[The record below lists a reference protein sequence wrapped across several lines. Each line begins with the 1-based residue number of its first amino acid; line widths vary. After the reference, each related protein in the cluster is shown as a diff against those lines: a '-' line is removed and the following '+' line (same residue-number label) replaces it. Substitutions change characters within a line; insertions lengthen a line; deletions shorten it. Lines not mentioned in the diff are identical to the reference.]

1 MAIELKQ
8 EQKQI
13 LSQKMIQS
21 SSILQMSAAD
31 LEDYLNEQSLENPVI
46 DLVQK
51 TPEQDQA
58 KNMETYQ
65 WISSHDEQNR
75 YLYQRVETN
84 DDEPP
89 EWNMDTRQG
98 ESLSEYLWEQLLAKR
113 IPAEYENDLKIII
126 DSLDEKGYFSE
137 PADEFL
143 RCFSMSEQH
152 FLLLLTWIQSLEPAG
167 VGARSLNE
175 CLCLQLERKGLLTEK
190 LEEFVNNHL
199 EQMAKNQLPAIAKEL
214 SVPIGEVKEY
224 CALIRTLD
232 PKPGAYLGTV
242 RHTHYI
248 SPDVIIVK
256 FKGHLDILLNETL
269 YPDISLNT
277 GYMQMFQEQKD
288 KEVQAYLQKKI
299 GQAEWIR
306 QCIAQRNTTLF
317 SVVREIVACQSS
329 FFYEGTAHL
338 KTLRMADIA
347 EKLGLH
353 ESTVSRAV
361 HQKFLQCTWGIFPLN
376 YFFAKNALRS
386 SSSSIFKAAGE
397 QSETSTAFDI
407 KTALKKIIE
416 GEDKKKPYSDRILA
430 EKLEEQGFSI
440 SRRTVAKYR
449 EEENIPG
456 ASGRKEY

>member
-21 SSILQMSAAD
+21 SSILQMSATD

-51 TPEQDQA
+51 VPEQEHS

-75 YLYQRVETN
+75 YLYQRIETN

-98 ESLSEYLWEQLLAKR
+98 ETLSEYLWEQLLAKQ
-113 IPAEYENDLKIII
+113 IPEEYVNDLKTII
-126 DSLDEKGYFSE
+126 DSLDERGYFSE
-137 PADEFL
+137 PTDEFL
-143 RCFSMSEQH
+143 RCFCMDEQRFFR
-152 FLLLLTWIQSLEPAG
+152 FLKLIQSLEPAG
-167 VGARSLNE
+167 IGARSLNE

-190 LEEFVNNHL
+190 LEEFVNSHL
-199 EQMAKNQLPAIAKEL
+199 EQMAKNQLPAIAKDL
-214 SVPIGEVKEY
+214 SISIGEVKEY
-224 CALIRTLD
+224 CALIRTLE

-248 SPDVIIVK
+248 NPDVIIVK

-277 GYMQMFQEQKD
+277 GYVQMFKEQND

-306 QCIAQRNTTLF
+306 QCIAQRNATLF
-317 SVVREIVACQSS
+317 SVVREIVECQSS

-338 KTLRMADIA
+338 KPLRMVDIA
-347 EKLGLH
+347 DKLNIH

-361 HQKFLQCTWGIFPLN
+361 HQKFLQCTWGTFPLS

-386 SSSSIFKAAGE
+386 SSSSIFKTAGE
-397 QSETSTAFDI
+397 ETENTTAFDI
-407 KTALKKIIE
+407 KAALKEIIA
-416 GEDKKKPYSDRILA
+416 GENKKKPYSDRILA
-430 EKLEEQGFSI
+430 EKLKEQGFSI